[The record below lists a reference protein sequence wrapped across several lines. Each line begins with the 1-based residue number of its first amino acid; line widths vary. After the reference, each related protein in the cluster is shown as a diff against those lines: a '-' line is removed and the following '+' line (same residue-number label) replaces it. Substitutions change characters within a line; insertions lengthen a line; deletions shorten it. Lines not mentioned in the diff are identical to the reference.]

1 MMKSIEVEIIREVIA
16 CDILS
21 EAMFFVYH
29 PDSEQ
34 AGGRSAV

>member
-1 MMKSIEVEIIREVIA
+1 MMRSIVVEVVKEVIA